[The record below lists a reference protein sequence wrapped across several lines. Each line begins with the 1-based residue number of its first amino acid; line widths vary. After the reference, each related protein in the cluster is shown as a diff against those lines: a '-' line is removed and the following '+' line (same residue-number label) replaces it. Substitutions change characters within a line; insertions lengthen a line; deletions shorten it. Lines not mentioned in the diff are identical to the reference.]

1 MSRIASFVRRQDG
14 KGSSLGPVKAEED
27 TTMRFLMLI
36 YPDIPQTDDKWIPSA
51 DTLDPA
57 MGRYNKELSE
67 AGVLLAVDGLLAPD
81 RGARIHFN
89 GPASTAKDGPF
100 TEAKEIV
107 GGFWIIDCTSKDEA
121 VEWAKRCPCGGDTFI
136 ELRQIAGEA
145 PFRPEVRAAKSDRV

>member
-1 MSRIASFVRRQDG
+1 
-14 KGSSLGPVKAEED
+14 
-27 TTMRFLMLI
+27 MRFLMLI
-36 YPDIPQTDDKWIPSA
+36 YPDIPQTSDEWMPSA
-51 DTLDPA
+51 DTPGAA

-89 GPASTAKDGPF
+89 RPVPTVKDGPF

-107 GGFWIIDCTSKDEA
+107 GGFWIIDCASKDEA
-121 VEWAKRCPCGGDTFI
+121 VEWAKRCPLGGHAFI

-145 PFRPEVRAAKSDRV
+145 DFPPEVRAAEAARV